1 MRGSVFAPVMLGM
14 LMLVASAP
22 ATEPARPRREPIDAQ
37 MLLDLD
43 LLSDERFAARARH
56 ARAVPDAQDDF
67 DFPDPDDRD
76 RRGDQPRR

>member
-14 LMLVASAP
+14 MVLVASAP
-22 ATEPARPRREPIDAQ
+22 ATEPPPRREPIDAQ

-56 ARAVPDAQDDF
+56 DRAVPEAQDDF

>member
-1 MRGSVFAPVMLGM
+1 MRGSVFPPVMLGM

-22 ATEPARPRREPIDAQ
+22 ATEPPRTRQEPVDAQ

-56 ARAVPDAQDDF
+56 DPAVADPQDDF
-67 DFPDPDDRD
+67 DFPDADDRD
-76 RRGDQPRR
+76 RRGDPPRR